1 MVGKEIVRGNF
12 GGSLGFAKI
21 WGPANSRLPF
31 CFTHS
36 LRVAALSPGRRENSL
51 PPFLLLRGDG
61 RAWLHVGLLFTQS

>member
-36 LRVAALSPGRRENSL
+36 LRVAALSHGRRENSL
-51 PPFLLLRGDG
+51 PPFFLLRWDG
-61 RAWLHVGLLFTQS
+61 RAWLHVGLLFAQS